1 MARQNKVTSRVI
13 DLNSFRSIASYM
25 ADTSDWINS
34 VNERESIFEKMRD
47 DPRVES
53 LIQDRKNKVLQ
64 MYGSLTPT
72 GNKVVDTACDENLTF
87 NIFYRLNNIL
97 LNAVPYGIAACEVLW
112 KMHDGLYVPYGF
124 VPIPRTALSFP
135 QKNNVPFGT
144 PVIESQN
151 IVLDDWHKFLV
162 HRNSDG
168 ELNVWG
174 RPALRSAYM
183 FWKFKQLGVRFWAQ
197 AAEIVGAPSILA
209 IFESRNET
217 DAKKRAAELTEIMS
231 GWKGG
236 SSGALGNVSNIQVIS
251 SQINDFNTIVETCDT
266 EIAYAIT
273 AQSLSTNQAQYGT
286 RAQSDTHILTF
297 NELIKG
303 DAYAIQQ
310 TDNLLVK
317 AFVELNFPGEKAPEY
332 DIDSSDFATWEVIRD
347 AIDRNIPVS
356 LSAIYKKIHIPQPLD
371 EKDSFVKPQT
381 GGFGFGDDGH
391 DDFFFR
397 K

>member
-1 MARQNKVTSRVI
+1 MAKQNTVTSRVI
-13 DLNSFRSIASYM
+13 DLNSFRSIVSYM
-25 ADTSDWINS
+25 TDTSNWINS

-64 MYGSLTPT
+64 MYGSLTPS
-72 GNKVVDTACDENLTF
+72 GNKAVDKACDENLTF

-112 KMHDGLYVPYGF
+112 RMKDGLYVPYGF

-135 QKNNVPFGT
+135 QRDGVKFGI
-144 PVIESQN
+144 PVIESQG
-151 IVLDDWHKFLV
+151 IILDDWKKFLI
-162 HRNSDG
+162 HRNNDG

-174 RPALRSAYM
+174 RSALRSAYM

-209 IFESRNET
+209 IFESRNEA
-217 DAKKRAAELTEIMS
+217 DSRKRAAELTEIMS

-236 SSGALGNVSNIQVIS
+236 SSGALGNVSNVQVIS

-266 EIAYAIT
+266 EIAYALT

-297 NELIKG
+297 NELVKG
-303 DAYAIQQ
+303 DAYSIQQ

-317 AFVELNFPGEKAPEY
+317 AFVELNFPGEAAPEY
-332 DIDSSDFATWEVIRD
+332 DIDSSDFASWEVIRD

-356 LSAIYKKIHIPQPLD
+356 LSAIYKKIHIPKPLD
-371 EKDSFVKPQT
+371 EEDSFVKPQSSL
-381 GGFGFGDDGH
+381 GFNDNPGS
-391 DDFFFR
+391 FFFR
-397 K
+397 T